1 MKQEMTNERWSRIIA
16 NLMSD
21 IEMYEYDIA
30 IRDKELERMK
40 IEYDSLKE
48 KIKKLERGD
57 KDE

>member
-1 MKQEMTNERWSRIIA
+1 MKQEMNNERWSRVVA
-16 NLMSD
+16 NLMID

-30 IRDKELERMK
+30 IRDKELERLK

-48 KIKKLERGD
+48 KIKKLERVD

>member
-30 IRDKELERMK
+30 IRDKELERLK

>member
-30 IRDKELERMK
+30 RRDEELDRLNSEVVA
-40 IEYDSLKE
+40 LKRE
-48 KIKKLERGD
+48 IDRLQRGD
-57 KDE
+57 EDE

>member
-1 MKQEMTNERWSRIIA
+1 MKQEMTNERWSRVVA

-30 IRDKELERMK
+30 IRDKELERLK

>member
-30 IRDKELERMK
+30 RRDEELDRLNREVVA
-40 IEYDSLKE
+40 LKRE
-48 KIKKLERGD
+48 IDRLQRGD
-57 KDE
+57 EDE

>member
-30 IRDKELERMK
+30 RRDEELDRLNREVVALKKEIDRLQ
-40 IEYDSLKE
+40 
-48 KIKKLERGD
+48 RGD
-57 KDE
+57 EDE